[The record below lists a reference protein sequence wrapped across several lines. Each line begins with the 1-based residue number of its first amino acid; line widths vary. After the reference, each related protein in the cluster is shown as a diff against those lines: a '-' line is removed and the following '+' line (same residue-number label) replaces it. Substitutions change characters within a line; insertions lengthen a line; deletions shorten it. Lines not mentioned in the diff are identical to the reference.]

1 MNKPVLVIMAAGM
14 GSRYGGLKQ
23 IDPIDEQGHIIMD
36 FSIYDA
42 KRAGFEKVVFLI
54 KKEDEEEFRE
64 VIGNRMAE
72 YIEVAYAYQ
81 DLNNL
86 PEGFQVPEGR
96 VKPWGTAHAVLS
108 CMDVIDGPF
117 AVINAD
123 DYYGRDAFQKIYDF
137 LSTQEEEE
145 VYQFTMVG
153 YELKNTLTENGHVAR
168 GVCTLDDHGN
178 LAEVTERTH
187 IEKRGNQAF
196 YTEDEGKT
204 WEELPMDAIVSMN
217 MWGFFKGFLKEIKD
231 GFAEFLEQGLK
242 QNPLKCEYFLPSV
255 VSKLLEEGR
264 AVVSVLTS
272 KDKWYGVTYKEDK
285 QTVVDAIQK
294 MKEEGI
300 YTETVWGDHGEA
312 VLHFQLDGLVM
323 KNIRYGN
330 GHINDTFLVTL
341 KKKDGTMKRVIL
353 QRMNKNIFTKP
364 EELMENIE
372 GVTSFLRKKIVENGG
387 NPERETLNIIPVED
401 GFSYYVDNQGEY
413 WRCYKFIEDATSY
426 EQVESPEDFYQ
437 SAVAFGNFQRLLAEY
452 PAETLHETI
461 PGFHDTKARFQVFL
475 KAVEE
480 DVCGRAA
487 SVQKE
492 IQFVRDH
499 EEVAN
504 VFGDML
510 AKGEL
515 PLRVTHNDT
524 KLNNI
529 MIDHETRK
537 GICVIDLDTV
547 MPGLAMNDFGDSIR
561 FGASTAVEDEPD
573 LEKVWCDMELFES
586 YAKGFIEGCGGK
598 LTARE
603 IELLPMGA
611 KVMTF
616 ECGMRF
622 LTDYLQGDTYFKIH
636 REHHNLDRCR
646 TQFKLVADM
655 EKKWETMNQIVR
667 KYM

>member
-217 MWGFFKGFLKEIKD
+217 MWGFSKGFLKAIKD

>member
-23 IDPIDEQGHIIMD
+23 IDPIDGQGHIIMD

-72 YIEVAYAYQ
+72 YMEVAYAYQ

-137 LSTQEEEE
+137 LSAQEEEE
-145 VYQFTMVG
+145 VYRFTMVG

-168 GVCTLDDHGN
+168 RVCTLDDHGN

-217 MWGFFKGFLKEIKD
+217 MWEFTKGFLKEIKD

-300 YTETVWGDHGEA
+300 YTETVWGDNGEA

-323 KNIRYGN
+323 KNVRYGN

-341 KKKDGTMKRVIL
+341 KKKDGTMERVIL

-364 EELMENIE
+364 KELMENIE
-372 GVTSFLRKKIVENGG
+372 GVTSFLRKKIAENGG
-387 NPERETLNIIPVED
+387 DPERETLNIIPAKD
-401 GFSYYVDNQGEY
+401 GSSYYVDNQGEY

-475 KAVEE
+475 KAVWY
-480 DVCGRAA
+480 
-487 SVQKE
+487 SQS
-492 IQFVRDH
+492 
-499 EEVAN
+499 
-504 VFGDML
+504 
-510 AKGEL
+510 
-515 PLRVTHNDT
+515 LRN
-524 KLNNI
+524 
-529 MIDHETRK
+529 
-537 GICVIDLDTV
+537 
-547 MPGLAMNDFGDSIR
+547 
-561 FGASTAVEDEPD
+561 
-573 LEKVWCDMELFES
+573 
-586 YAKGFIEGCGGK
+586 
-598 LTARE
+598 
-603 IELLPMGA
+603 
-611 KVMTF
+611 
-616 ECGMRF
+616 
-622 LTDYLQGDTYFKIH
+622 
-636 REHHNLDRCR
+636 
-646 TQFKLVADM
+646 
-655 EKKWETMNQIVR
+655 
-667 KYM
+667 